1 MTGFVV
7 RLHYSKVSSPGGN
20 ATRQCEQSLALPSKK
35 MYNNDDVSK
44 GRRLRDEATL
54 VPERYRP
61 WPKGHATRTTI
72 TLR

>member
-1 MTGFVV
+1 
-7 RLHYSKVSSPGGN
+7 
-20 ATRQCEQSLALPSKK
+20 